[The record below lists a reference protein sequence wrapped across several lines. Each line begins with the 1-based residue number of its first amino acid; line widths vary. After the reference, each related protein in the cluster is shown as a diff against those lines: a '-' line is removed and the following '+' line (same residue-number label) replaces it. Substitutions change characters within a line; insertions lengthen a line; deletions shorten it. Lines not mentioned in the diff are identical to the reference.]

1 MRRQI
6 IAAVCL
12 AALGFSLGL
21 MASTSAVIA
30 QQKAARG
37 KEPTE
42 AQAAQGRK
50 VFTTIRD
57 LMDSIVDPSADV
69 VWGAVGTVVD
79 QDGAHET
86 LPKTQEE
93 WLNVR
98 RAAIRIVEGANLLMM
113 PGRDAAPAGS
123 KSEAPGVELE
133 PPEITA
139 LIRKSRA
146 SFDAFAR
153 ALQAVGAEAVR
164 ASDAQDTAALL
175 DIGGRM
181 QDVCESCH
189 QVFWYPGA
197 KQPGAARNQQ
207 PSKK

>member
-1 MRRQI
+1 
-6 IAAVCL
+6 
-12 AALGFSLGL
+12 
-21 MASTSAVIA
+21 
-30 QQKAARG
+30 
-37 KEPTE
+37 
-42 AQAAQGRK
+42 
-50 VFTTIRD
+50 
-57 LMDSIVDPSADV
+57 MDSIVDPSADV

>member
-12 AALGFSLGL
+12 ATALGFPLGF
-21 MASTSAVIA
+21 TSAFA
-30 QQKAARG
+30 QKKATSG
-37 KEPTE
+37 KEAAE

-50 VFTTIRD
+50 VYTTIKD

-86 LPKTQEE
+86 FPKTQEE

-98 RAAIRIVEGANLLMM
+98 RASIRIIEGANLLMM
-113 PGRDAAPAGS
+113 PGREAAPPGS

-139 LIRKSRA
+139 LIKKNRA

-153 ALQAVGAEAVR
+153 ALQAVGAESVR

-175 DIGGRM
+175 EIGGRM

-197 KQPGAARNQQ
+197 KQPGAVRNQQ
-207 PSKK
+207 PAKK

>member
-12 AALGFSLGL
+12 ATALGFPLGF
-21 MASTSAVIA
+21 TSAFA
-30 QQKAARG
+30 QKKATSG
-37 KEPTE
+37 KEPAE

-50 VFTTIRD
+50 VYTTIKD

-86 LPKTQEE
+86 FPKTQEE

-98 RAAIRIVEGANLLMM
+98 RASIRIIEGANLLMM
-113 PGRDAAPAGS
+113 PGREAAPPGS

-139 LIRKSRA
+139 LIKKNRA

-153 ALQAVGAEAVR
+153 ALQAVGAESVR

-175 DIGGRM
+175 EIGGRM

-197 KQPGAARNQQ
+197 KQPGAVRNQQ
-207 PSKK
+207 PAKK

>member
-1 MRRQI
+1 
-6 IAAVCL
+6 
-12 AALGFSLGL
+12 
-21 MASTSAVIA
+21 MASSSGAFA

-37 KEPTE
+37 KETAE
-42 AQAAQGRK
+42 AQGRK
-50 VFTTIRD
+50 VYTTIRD

-79 QDGAHET
+79 QDGARET
-86 LPKTQEE
+86 FPKTQEE

-98 RAAIRIVEGANLLMM
+98 RAAIRIIEGANLLMM
-113 PGRDAAPAGS
+113 PGREAAPPGA

-133 PPEITA
+133 PPEITV
-139 LIRKSRA
+139 LVRKNRT

-197 KQPGAARNQQ
+197 KQPGAVRSQQ
-207 PSKK
+207 PAKNKK

>member
-1 MRRQI
+1 MMKRQI
-6 IAAVCL
+6 T
-12 AALGFSLGL
+12 AALC
-21 MASTSAVIA
+21 SAVLGIMVSSSVAFA
-30 QQKAARG
+30 QKKATKG
-37 KEPTE
+37 KEAAE

-50 VFTTIRD
+50 VYTTIKD

-86 LPKTQEE
+86 FPKTQEE

-98 RAAIRIVEGANLLMM
+98 RASIRIIEGANLLMM
-113 PGRDAAPAGS
+113 PGREAAPPGS

-139 LIRKSRA
+139 LIKKNRA

-153 ALQAVGAEAVR
+153 ALQAVGAESVR

-175 DIGGRM
+175 EIGGRM

-197 KQPGAARNQQ
+197 KQPGAVRNQQ
-207 PSKK
+207 PAKK

>member
-1 MRRQI
+1 
-6 IAAVCL
+6 
-12 AALGFSLGL
+12 

-139 LIRKSRA
+139 LIRKNRA
-146 SFDAFAR
+146 GFDGFAR
-153 ALQAVGAEAVR
+153 ALQAVGAEAMR
-164 ASDAQDTAALL
+164 ASDMQDTATLL

-197 KQPGAARNQQ
+197 KQPGSIRNQQ
-207 PSKK
+207 PAKK

>member
-1 MRRQI
+1 
-6 IAAVCL
+6 
-12 AALGFSLGL
+12 
-21 MASTSAVIA
+21 
-30 QQKAARG
+30 
-37 KEPTE
+37 
-42 AQAAQGRK
+42 
-50 VFTTIRD
+50 
-57 LMDSIVDPSADV
+57 MDSIVDPSADV

-86 LPKTQEE
+86 FPKTQEE

-113 PGRDAAPAGS
+113 PGRDAAPPGS

-133 PPEITA
+133 PPEITV
-139 LIRKSRA
+139 LMRKSRTT
-146 SFDAFAR
+146 FDAFAR

-164 ASDAQDTAALL
+164 ASDAQDAAALL

-197 KQPGAARNQQ
+197 KQPGAARNQ
-207 PSKK
+207 PAKK